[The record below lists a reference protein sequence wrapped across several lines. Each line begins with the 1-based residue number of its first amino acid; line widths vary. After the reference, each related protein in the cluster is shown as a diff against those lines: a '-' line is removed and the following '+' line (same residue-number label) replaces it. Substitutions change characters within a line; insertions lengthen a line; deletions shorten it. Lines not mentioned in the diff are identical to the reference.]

1 MRWALLPFYEFRVYL
16 SFHILHVLTHGF
28 MEILHFSTHDLAEFL
43 HFSTHDYAAKLH
55 FSTHKKDGIADLSEL
70 YKII

>member
-1 MRWALLPFYEFRVYL
+1 
-16 SFHILHVLTHGF
+16 
-28 MEILHFSTHDLAEFL
+28 MEISHFSTHDLAEFL

>member
-1 MRWALLPFYEFRVYL
+1 
-16 SFHILHVLTHGF
+16 

-70 YKII
+70 ALLHNPLKMQFVLTDIQA